1 MLTLYKYCLPVDGGR
16 ADALITLNVGDFSPA
31 SHFRLA
37 VIPPG
42 AFQRRLQQ
50 EPV

>member
-16 ADALITLNVGDFSPA
+16 ADALITLNVDDFSPA

-42 AFQRRLQQ
+42 AFLRRLQQ